1 MAVLVVGV
9 PKEIK
14 DKEGR
19 VSVQPDGVAELAYHG
34 RRVVVQAS
42 TGSAAGFRRRVRRGR
57 HSGGRHRRIGVRRCG
72 LDRQGQGAHT

>member
-1 MAVLVVGV
+1 MAGLVVGV

-34 RRVVVQAS
+34 REVTVQA
-42 TGSAAGFRRRVRRGR
+42 GAGRAAGFRTTSTLQPARGL
-57 HSGGRHRRIGVRRCG
+57 SAPQTRC
-72 LDRQGQGAHT
+72 LPLRT

>member
-1 MAVLVVGV
+1 MAALVVGV

-34 RRVVVQAS
+34 QEVVVH
-42 TGSAAGFRRRVRRGR
+42 RRGAR
-57 HSGGRHRRIGVRRCG
+57 PDLTIAPVTPTAPAPPWG
-72 LDRQGQGAHT
+72 LP

>member
-1 MAVLVVGV
+1 MAALVVGV

-34 RRVVVQAS
+34 REVVVQTGAGSGS
-42 TGSAAGFRRRVRRGR
+42 TGRP
-57 HSGGRHRRIGVRRCG
+57 
-72 LDRQGQGAHT
+72 